1 MKLTQ
6 KIRRFLV
13 YSITRFSSVLF
24 NLIPRKLANF
34 LGGWV
39 GLAAWKLITKDQ
51 RLIFRHLSLCYNG
64 SLTVR
69 EKVNIGQRFFINSGR
84 NISDLI
90 RFENHYDRDIHG
102 LIDVEGMAHFDN
114 AYKKGK
120 GVFGIT
126 GHLGNFELLAVF
138 LAKCGYRIG
147 VVSRPLADNKLN
159 EMLITNRKKMGIA
172 NFYASEN
179 PIGVVKWLKSGG
191 AIGVLID
198 TDSSRVKGDFFPFY
212 NRLSK
217 LPVGQSVMALRLG
230 SPLVPIACVRYGN
243 NRYKVI
249 IRPEIPIN
257 NTGDLKNDINRIT
270 RSCSLELETMIRT
283 YPDQW
288 IWMHNRWKSSP
299 ENRA

>member
-1 MKLTQ
+1 MRLTQ
-6 KIRRFLV
+6 KIKRFAV
-13 YSITRFSSVLF
+13 FAIARFSSKLF

-64 SLTVR
+64 TLTDW
-69 EKVNIGQRFFINSGR
+69 EKINIGQRLFINSGR
-84 NISDLI
+84 NISDLL
-90 RFENHYDRDIHG
+90 RFERHYGREIEPA
-102 LIDVEGMAHFDN
+102 IEVEGLEHFDR
-114 AYKKGK
+114 AYQRGN
-120 GVFGIT
+120 GVIGIT
-126 GHLGNFELLAVF
+126 GHLGNFELLAVY

-159 EMLITNRKKMGIA
+159 EMLITNRQKMGIV
-172 NFYASEN
+172 NFYASER
-179 PIGVVKWLKSGG
+179 PTGVFRWLKSGG
-191 AIGVLID
+191 AVGVLID
-198 TDSSRVKGDFFPFY
+198 TDSSRVNGDFFPFY
-212 NRLSK
+212 NRMSK
-217 LPVGQSVMALRLG
+217 LPVGQTVIALKLG
-230 SPLVPIACVRYGN
+230 AALVPMACVRVGN
-243 NRYKVI
+243 RHYKVI

-257 NTGDLKNDINRIT
+257 NSVDVKSEIYRVTK
-270 RSCSLELETMIRT
+270 SCNLELENMIKD

>member
-230 SPLVPIACVRYGN
+230 SPLVPIACVRNGN

>member
-13 YSITRFSSVLF
+13 YNITRFSLVLF

-34 LGGWV
+34 LSGWV

-64 SLTVR
+64 SMSVR

-90 RFENHYDRDIHG
+90 RFESHYDREIHG
-102 LIDVEGMAHFDN
+102 LIDVEGMVHFDN
-114 AYKKGK
+114 AYKRGK

-138 LAKCGYRIG
+138 LVKCGYRIG

-159 EMLITNRKKMGIA
+159 EMLITNRKKMGIV
-172 NFYASEN
+172 NFYASES
-179 PIGVVKWLKSGG
+179 PVGVVKWLKSGG
-191 AIGVLID
+191 AVGVLID
-198 TDSSRVKGDFFPFY
+198 TDSSRVKGGFFPFY

-230 SPLVPIACVRYGN
+230 SPLVPIACVRNGN

-249 IRPEIPIN
+249 IRPEITIN
-257 NTGDLKNDINRIT
+257 NSGDLKNDINRIT
-270 RSCSLELETMIRT
+270 RSCSLELETMIRK

>member
-6 KIRRFLV
+6 KIRRYLV
-13 YSITRFSSVLF
+13 YVVTRFSLVLF

-64 SLTVR
+64 SMSVR

-90 RFENHYDRDIHG
+90 RFESHYDREIHG
-102 LIDVEGMAHFDN
+102 LIDVEGMAHFEN

-138 LAKCGYRIG
+138 LAKRGYRIG
-147 VVSRPLADNKLN
+147 VVSRPLADKKLN
-159 EMLITNRKKMGIA
+159 EMLITNRKKMGIV
-172 NFYASEN
+172 NFYASES

-191 AIGVLID
+191 AVGVLID

-230 SPLVPIACVRYGN
+230 SPLVPIACVRNGN

-257 NTGDLKNDINRIT
+257 NSGDLKNDINRIT

>member
-6 KIRRFLV
+6 KTRRFLV
-13 YSITRFSSVLF
+13 YAITRFSSVFF

-34 LGGWV
+34 LGSWA

-84 NISDLI
+84 NISDMV
-90 RFENHYDRDIHG
+90 RFEKNYEREIHS
-102 LIDVEGMAHFDN
+102 LVEVEGLEHFDN
-114 AYKKGK
+114 AYKRGK

-126 GHLGNFELLAVF
+126 GHLGNFELLAVY

-159 EMLITNRKKMGIA
+159 EMLITYRQRLGIV
-172 NFYASEN
+172 NFYASES

-191 AIGVLID
+191 AVGVLID

-212 NRLSK
+212 HRMSK
-217 LPVGQSVMALRLG
+217 LPVGQTVIALRLG
-230 SPLVPIACVRYGN
+230 AALVPMACVRNGN
-243 NRYKVI
+243 HHYKVI
-249 IRPEIPIN
+249 IKPEIPIN
-257 NTGDLKNDINRIT
+257 NTGNLEKDIYRVT
-270 RSCSLELETMIRT
+270 ESCSLEIENLIRK

-288 IWMHNRWKSSP
+288 IWMHNRWKSAP